1 MKLFIKRTLFLAT
14 SLVVLSSCAKEEF
27 SAKKAKQET
36 SNSEALEYSAT
47 LCAQS
52 TLIRPKV
59 DILMLWDNSSSF
71 NFVTPA
77 TKAAMSNLITSVSEK
92 FDYHILSAPLVPAGA
107 SSTSG
112 SLYEAQLVVKDN
124 VGLSGNALPI
134 VRTKESAV
142 ASLAFSPGPGSTEA
156 GVSRTIAMLR
166 DNRAN
171 GIFRNGAY
179 TIIVVISNEDEK
191 MCTTCNS
198 QTADNNYINP
208 KIAELLSIRGHVNQ
222 PNDGL
227 LNSAMMRFINIS
239 RLTSCSNIGGSVNY
253 MYRKTA
259 KDIYN
264 ATYANGWP
272 QANDHLSPA
281 LPGYP
286 DSYNLCNINFSNI
299 FDGVNTAIKE
309 TLIKHKYDH
318 WPLAGAA
325 QAVDPDSV
333 RVYQS
338 GTVELLNRKFSNTN
352 DGFEVLVDANDNAQ
366 NFVGKNTRYYPTAG
380 EPFDGKLIK
389 LYNNDRVTFPDCLIV
404 KYTEPKAT
412 FGYIYLQYGKPN
424 LATMQVKI
432 DGVDVPQSSTD
443 GWDYMGLQYVNALD
457 PDLKIANMSPTLSS
471 GYFLRLNGSFM
482 KRNNVKHTFTVYYTS
497 SN

>member
-27 SAKKAKQET
+27 SPNKGKQSREESQALET
-36 SNSEALEYSAT
+36 SAQ

-92 FDYHILSAPLVPAGA
+92 FDYHILSAPLVPAGE

-112 SLYEAQLVVKDN
+112 SLHEAQLVVKDN
-124 VGLSGNALPI
+124 AGLSGNALSI
-134 VRTKESAV
+134 IRTKESAT
-142 ASLAFSPGPGSTEA
+142 SNLSFSPGPGSTEA
-156 GVSRTIAMLR
+156 GVSRTISMLK

-171 GIFRNGAY
+171 GIFRQGAY

-191 MCTTCNS
+191 MCVGCNS
-198 QTADNNYINP
+198 ETSYNNYINP

-239 RLTSCSNIGGSVNY
+239 RLTSCSNIGGSLNY

-264 ATYANGWP
+264 ATYANNWP
-272 QANDHLSPA
+272 PANDHLSPS

-318 WPLAGAA
+318 WPLASAN
-325 QAVDPDSV
+325 QLVDPDSV
-333 RVYQS
+333 RVFKADS
-338 GTVELLNRKFSNTN
+338 GELLNRKFSNTN
-352 DGFEVLVDANDNAQ
+352 NGFEVLLDGNDNAQ
-366 NFVGKNTRYYPTAG
+366 NFTGKNTRYYPTAG

-389 LYNNDRVTFPDCLIV
+389 LYNADRVTFPDCLIV
-404 KYTEPKAT
+404 KYSEPKAT

-424 LATMQVKI
+424 VSTMQVKI
-432 DGVDVPQSSTD
+432 NDVDVPQSSVD
-443 GWDYMGLQYVNALD
+443 GWDYMGLQFVNALD

-471 GYFLRLNGSFM
+471 GYFLRLNGSF
-482 KRNNVKHTFTVYYTS
+482 KKKNNVKNTFTVYYSS